1 MIEFLRFLN
10 YMLYQ
15 SNMFQRYKQKA
26 FLTVEETT
34 HKKVMNL
41 ILKFKKYIITTV
53 FFTSMNYAYNKFKDY
68 GAKKITETM
77 TGHNPGSD

>member
-34 HKKVMNL
+34 HKKVMNP
-41 ILKFKKYIITTV
+41 ILKFKIVYFLLQWTTLITN
-53 FFTSMNYAYNKFKDY
+53 SK
-68 GAKKITETM
+68 TM
-77 TGHNPGSD
+77 EPTR